1 MTRRSTK
8 TPTKVGRLKA
18 ALARGES
25 LRSAAQEA
33 GVPKSTASRWK
44 VQAGPKA
51 AGKSKP
57 SRPLDEA
64 TAAEIAAV
72 LDASKPIGLPAI
84 VARAEVV
91 RALLARV
98 EGPVER
104 DEFPATSFITIA
116 RYLDELD
123 RLVVELTPPAP
134 KDPDQD
140 ENVIA
145 AGGVFVARLAALIEA
160 AERRSP

>member
-1 MTRRSTK
+1 
-8 TPTKVGRLKA
+8 
-18 ALARGES
+18 
-25 LRSAAQEA
+25 
-33 GVPKSTASRWK
+33 
-44 VQAGPKA
+44 
-51 AGKSKP
+51 
-57 SRPLDEA
+57 
-64 TAAEIAAV
+64 
-72 LDASKPIGLPAI
+72 
-84 VARAEVV
+84 
-91 RALLARV
+91 LARV